1 MTRFYIV
8 GFFVLMCFDTL
19 AQMGFNAA
27 ASGAT
32 VFFPNSFESSAI
44 LTWITQL
51 LVRQFIFLPIVGYL
65 GAFVTWMTLLKHAP
79 IGPAFAASHLH
90 IVSVVLLSC
99 LFLHE
104 KLTWLQMCG
113 CLFILGGIFVLAAE
127 TGGDQKIVIDDSDSY
142 QKKSSISQA

>member
-19 AQMGFNAA
+19 AQMGFNSAA
-27 ASGAT
+27 ATADAYFPKVLDGA
-32 VFFPNSFESSAI
+32 AI
-44 LTWITQL
+44 LIWITQL
-51 LVRQFIFLPIVGYL
+51 LVRQRIFLPVIGYL
-65 GAFVTWMTLLKHAP
+65 GAFITWMTLLKHAP

-104 KLTWLQMCG
+104 KLTWLQVCG

-127 TGGDQKIVIDDSDSY
+127 TGGEQKLVMEDSEDH
-142 QKKSSISQA
+142 QKKSHISQA